1 MRNVVGVRGDTFA
14 RFERFARFDSFVTQK
29 NTTLSLWSKNTR

>member
-1 MRNVVGVRGDTFA
+1 MRNVEEVWFEGFDTFA
-14 RFERFARFDSFVTQK
+14 RFARFDWFGTQK